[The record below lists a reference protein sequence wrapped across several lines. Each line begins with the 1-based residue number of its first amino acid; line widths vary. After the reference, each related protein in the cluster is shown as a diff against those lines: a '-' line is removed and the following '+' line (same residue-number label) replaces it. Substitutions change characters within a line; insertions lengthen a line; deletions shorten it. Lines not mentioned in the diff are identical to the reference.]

1 MPGVVIDTS
10 AWIRFFRYGNDEVS
24 QSVAD
29 LVTRDQAVVTGVVLT
44 ELLQGL
50 KTEKERQ
57 RLTALFSSLAFI
69 ETVRE
74 DWQTAGED
82 LQELRRRGVTVPV
95 TDAVIATVAHR
106 RGMAVLTT
114 DPHFKSFKVKR
125 FGTYL

>member
-10 AWIRFFRYGNDEVS
+10 AWIRYFRYGNDEVS
-24 QSVAD
+24 QLVGE
-29 LVTRDQAVVTGVVLT
+29 LVTKDEAVVTGVVLT
-44 ELLQGL
+44 ELLQGI
-50 KTEKERQ
+50 KTDKERQ
-57 RLTALFSSLAFI
+57 RLTALFSSLPFI

-82 LQELRRRGVTVPV
+82 LRELRRRGVTVPV

-125 FGTYL
+125 FASQP